1 MQTLIGKV
9 LSTKTAKTAKVQV
22 VRRWT
27 HPLYH
32 KTMTKKK
39 NYLVHCETPVKEG
52 DKVLLRPTKPISKRK
67 RWKVSKTLSL

>member
-39 NYLVHCETPVKEG
+39 NYLAHCEITVKEG
-52 DKVLLRPTKPISKRK
+52 DKVVLVPVRPISKLK
-67 RWKVSKTLSL
+67 KWKVSKTLSL